1 MLQHLETFI
10 KENKHLPE
18 IPSEK
23 TIIKKGIGLKALQ
36 VKFLTKIEENVL
48 YILQLKAENTSLKSE
63 LTTLQKDHQ
72 SLHQQLNDIQKRLN
86 KLEN

>member
-1 MLQHLETFI
+1 MTKQTILLVENIFI
-10 KENKHLPE
+10 VL
-18 IPSEK
+18 
-23 TIIKKGIGLKALQ
+23 GY
-36 VKFLTKIEENVL
+36 L

-86 KLEN
+86 K